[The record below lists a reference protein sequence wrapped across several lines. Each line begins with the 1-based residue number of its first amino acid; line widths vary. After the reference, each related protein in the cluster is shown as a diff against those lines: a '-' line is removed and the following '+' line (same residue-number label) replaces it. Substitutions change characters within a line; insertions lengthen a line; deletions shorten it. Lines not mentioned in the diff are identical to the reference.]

1 MNTLKQKSFERHKY
15 PCLNASNFD
24 YFGTLSPNLGDFGYQ
39 QTINTLVRK
48 PYPKKCLDAALF
60 KRETLL
66 SSLSEP
72 AAHRSM
78 EEQLLRKFSEKC
90 AQGKN
95 FLEKMQITL
104 NKVFAILQSQTKYL
118 EQNGVIQ

>member
-1 MNTLKQKSFERHKY
+1 MHRISIILENSAPTM
-15 PCLNASNFD
+15 
-24 YFGTLSPNLGDFGYQ
+24 GDFGYQ

-48 PYPKKCLDAALF
+48 PYPKKCLGAALF

-72 AAHRSM
+72 AADRSM
-78 EEQLLRKFSEKC
+78 EKQLLRKFSEKC
-90 AQGKN
+90 SQGKY

-104 NKVFAILQSQTKYL
+104 NKVFAILQSRTKYL